1 MKTVR
6 MTKGVRPTGDKFEA
20 RISENG
26 KRRSL
31 GIFDTEQ
38 DALTAYR
45 NAKIVAINTKP
56 IPYSVRKDE
65 ITQSRLKQVLAY
77 DLNTGVFTRVARS
90 GVIAGTIAGTLKPDG
105 YRQVRVDGRKH
116 YAARL
121 ALLYVTG
128 IYPDFVDHIN
138 GDRDDNRFSN
148 LRQATKVQNGQN
160 IALSKR
166 NSSGYT
172 GVSWREASQ
181 KWLVRIMLERRSIH
195 IGYAETA
202 EQGYEMYL
210 AAKRKYHDFQPIP
223 RSELL

>member
-6 MTKGVRPTGDKFEA
+6 ITKGVRPIRDKFEA
-20 RISENG
+20 RISEDG

-31 GIFDTEQ
+31 GVFDTQKE
-38 DALTAYR
+38 ALAAYKA
-45 NAKIVAINTKP
+45 AKIAAINMKP
-56 IPYSVRKDE
+56 VPYSVRKE
-65 ITQSRLKQVLAY
+65 TLTQARVKQVLNY
-77 DLNTGVFTRVARS
+77 DLSTGVFTRTARA
-90 GVIAGTIAGTLKPDG
+90 GVIAGSIAGTLKPDG
-105 YRQVRVDGRKH
+105 YRQIRVDGRKH

-128 IYPDFVDHIN
+128 VYPDYVDHIN
-138 GDRDDNRFSN
+138 GNRDDNRFSN
-148 LRQATKVQNGQN
+148 LRQATKTQNGQN
-160 IALSKR
+160 LALSKR

-172 GVSWREASQ
+172 GVSWHEISQ
-181 KWLVRIMLERRSIH
+181 KWLVRIMLDKRSIH